1 MMHFQI
7 KSTEATPQEL
17 AEWRTVF
24 YAPWISNS
32 CLYVTN
38 LDLRWLSWFLFWQLF
53 PSWLLPHKSHCL
65 NSTKQQCRSRKNCY
79 SAGFPCIPDDGKIR
93 VNSNRIRHYFS
104 KSESGWSDLNSLT
117 LRADRNRDG
126 DLEDTR
132 EKIAYRYD
140 QQTLTLFRK
149 SGNSA
154 YQTLIEN
161 IPALKFEIL
170 EGSSPQ
176 TCIKVTVQVIIDAPE
191 QETVLCQLVW

>member
-1 MMHFQI
+1 MIQAGYGI
-7 KSTEATPQEL
+7 SSQSQKAVEVTE
-17 AEWRTVF
+17 
-24 YAPWISNS
+24 
-32 CLYVTN
+32 
-38 LDLRWLSWFLFWQLF
+38 
-53 PSWLLPHKSHCL
+53 
-65 NSTKQQCRSRKNCY
+65 
-79 SAGFPCIPDDGKIR
+79 
-93 VNSNRIRHYFS
+93 
-104 KSESGWSDLNSLT
+104 NSLMF
-117 LRADRNRDG
+117 RADRNRDG

-140 QQTLTLFRK
+140 HQTLTLFRK

-154 YQTLIEN
+154 YQTLVEY

>member
-1 MMHFQI
+1 M
-7 KSTEATPQEL
+7 L
-17 AEWRTVF
+17 A
-24 YAPWISNS
+24 
-32 CLYVTN
+32 
-38 LDLRWLSWFLFWQLF
+38 
-53 PSWLLPHKSHCL
+53 
-65 NSTKQQCRSRKNCY
+65 
-79 SAGFPCIPDDGKIR
+79 
-93 VNSNRIRHYFS
+93 
-104 KSESGWSDLNSLT
+104 KSELIQAGYGISSQSQKAVEVTENSLMF
-117 LRADRNRDG
+117 RADRNRDG

-140 QQTLTLFRK
+140 HQTLTLFRK

-154 YQTLIEN
+154 YQTLIEY

>member
-1 MMHFQI
+1 M
-7 KSTEATPQEL
+7 PQTWIYVDWADSCFGDCFYPDYYRTKAIAWIPPNSNVG
-17 AEWRTVF
+17 AE
-24 YAPWISNS
+24 
-32 CLYVTN
+32 
-38 LDLRWLSWFLFWQLF
+38 
-53 PSWLLPHKSHCL
+53 
-65 NSTKQQCRSRKNCY
+65 KNCY
-79 SAGFPCIPDDGKIR
+79 SAGLPCIPDAGKIR

-154 YQTLIEN
+154 YQTLIES